1 MTQAYPLQWPA
12 GWPRTP
18 PDRREESKYRF
29 RRTGQGSV
37 FWTFA
42 AARDALMDELDRI
55 GAREAVLSSNYELRL
70 DGLPRGN
77 GPIPED
83 TGVAVYFSLKGVAKV
98 MACDM
103 HQLAEENMRSIALAI
118 GALRALERHG
128 GGHMMTAAFQGF
140 TALPAPGPGQSAWW
154 QVLGLGRA
162 NGCTEDAIRR
172 AHRAA
177 IREAH
182 ADRDDDLI
190 KALNI
195 ARDQGLKETATAME
209 TDHA

>member
-1 MTQAYPLQWPA
+1 MTQSYPLQWPA

-103 HQLAEENMRSIALAI
+103 HQRGEENMRSIALAI

-140 TALPAPGPGQSAWW
+140 TALPAPGAGQVAWW
-154 QVLGLGRA
+154 HVLGLGDHRHHTA
-162 NGCTEDAIRR
+162 TE
-172 AHRAA
+172 

-182 ADRDDDLI
+182 IRLVRAAHAAGDMERLQ
-190 KALNI
+190 ALNV
-195 ARDQGLKETATAME
+195 ARDEGLRRAR
-209 TDHA
+209 